1 MILFE
6 FSRQKSYI
14 FFLMWLFRIGFGKY
28 QSTREMS
35 YADFSKLTDTQKCQQ
50 QSQNCPNH
58 QHQDIR
64 CSTCGHKLIPTN
76 ATFLNDLI
84 TPHAESVRY
93 LDLFGQKNV
102 AVQEFVNPHD
112 FHFHS
117 IQVSKVIWLEN
128 RITSQIIVSTYLV
141 LPVSICN

>member
-1 MILFE
+1 
-6 FSRQKSYI
+6 
-14 FFLMWLFRIGFGKY
+14 
-28 QSTREMS
+28 MS

-64 CSTCGHKLIPTN
+64 CSKCGHKLVPTN
-76 ATFLNDLI
+76 ATFLNNLI
-84 TPHAESVRY
+84 TPHAKSVRY

-117 IQVSKVIWLEN
+117 IQVSKVI
-128 RITSQIIVSTYLV
+128 
-141 LPVSICN
+141 